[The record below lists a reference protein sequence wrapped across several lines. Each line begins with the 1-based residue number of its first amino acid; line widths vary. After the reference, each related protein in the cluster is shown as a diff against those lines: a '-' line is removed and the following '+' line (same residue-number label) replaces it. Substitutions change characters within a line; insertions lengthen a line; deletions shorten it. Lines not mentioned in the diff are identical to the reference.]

1 MKAPRPSTRVRERR
15 IIMFILGVVIGSVLV
30 LPAGA
35 HVSRSLT
42 HVWRDHV
49 KSKADARYVESQQ
62 VLWASVEADGSLGS
76 GRGVRG
82 VHLGQIAS
90 QYIVEFSRDVA
101 ECAWIA
107 TRSTARE
114 SSGEIAA
121 SGGNDPNTVV
131 VDIHNSTGV
140 EGDSVPFSLAVF
152 CGTT

>member
-1 MKAPRPSTRVRERR
+1 MRALRPTTRVRR
-15 IIMFILGVVIGSVLV
+15 MTVFILGVVVGSVLV
-30 LPAGA
+30 VPAGA
-35 HVSRSLT
+35 HVSRSFT
-42 HVWRDHV
+42 HLWGDHI
-49 KSKADARYVESQQ
+49 KPRADARYVESQQ
-62 VLWASVEADGSLGS
+62 VLWAYVEADGSLRN
-76 GRGVRG
+76 GRGATG
-82 VHLGQIAS
+82 AQLEEATS
-90 QYIVEFSRDVA
+90 QYVVEFSRDVA

-131 VDIHNSTGV
+131 VDIHNSTGF